1 MPLPD
6 PDSHEAKAALVAM
19 EGASPFRNVP
29 EEARQ
34 ALFKSGHLL
43 SLKSGA
49 LLFQHGEPGGSMF
62 VVVNGLIEVSVL
74 TPDGRKVSLNRLGTG
89 ECFGEISMIDGMPR
103 TADGVALS
111 DTRLLSINRDAFFDA
126 ARRHPE
132 LGFAMVQLLCERVR
146 WLSDSVEDYAIL
158 PLERR
163 LARRLQVL
171 FDRFGG
177 EKRSIEIAQMDLA
190 DFVGATRESVNKI
203 LIAWRKR
210 GLISMGRK
218 TIHLI
223 EEDGLSEIAFPPG
236 S

>member
-1 MPLPD
+1 MDLETD
-6 PDSHEAKAALVAM
+6 IAKAALSAM
-19 EGASPFRNVP
+19 AAAGPFRNVS
-29 EEARQ
+29 EQVRQ
-34 ALFKSGHLL
+34 ALLASGHVLML
-43 SLKSGA
+43 NSGA
-49 LLFQHGEPGGSMF
+49 LLFQYGEPGGSMF
-62 VVVNGLIEVSVL
+62 VVVSGLIEVSVL
-74 TPDGRKVSLNRLGTG
+74 TPDGRKISLNRLGAG
-89 ECFGEISMIDGMPR
+89 ECFGEISMIDGKPR
-103 TADGVALS
+103 TADGVALVDS
-111 DTRLLSINRDAFFDA
+111 CLLSINRDAYFDA
-126 ARRHPE
+126 ARRNPE

-203 LIAWRKR
+203 LIGWRKR
-210 GLISMGRK
+210 GLISLGRK

-223 EEDGLSEIAFPPG
+223 KKDGLSEIAYPTG

>member
-1 MPLPD
+1 LPD
-6 PDSHEAKAALVAM
+6 PNTHEGKAALAAM
-19 EGASPFRNVP
+19 AGASAFKNAP

-43 SLKSGA
+43 SLKSGE

-62 VVVNGLIEVSVL
+62 VVVSGLIEVSVL
-74 TPDGRKVSLNRLGTG
+74 TLEGRKVSLNRLGNS
-89 ECFGEISMIDGMPR
+89 ECFGEISMIDGRSR
-103 TADGVALS
+103 TADGVALI
-111 DTRLLSINRDAFFDA
+111 DTRLLSITHDAFFDA
-126 ARRHPE
+126 AKRYPE

-177 EKRSIEIAQMDLA
+177 EKRSIEIAQIDLA

-203 LIAWRKR
+203 LIGWRRR

-218 TIHLI
+218 TILLI
-223 EEDGLSEIAFPPG
+223 KKDGLSEIAFPTG